1 MHKFSNKQISKLQ
14 IQNLKAY
21 EKSLIKFIKERILS
35 KMNVRL
41 IATVGFKVLTAVVAG
56 AAVFIG
62 IGQALSGG
70 DSQQRQPQQ
79 PKSGDDKKGSFPPET
94 QTGTSDQPQET
105 RRSNTETISA
115 AIRGAGETCG
125 KLFTFA
131 QSLSMVVDAGS
142 RLFKKDNYYSN
153 QPAYYQSGNT
163 FVPVNNPQPFSSGG
177 INWVPNGSYVLQAV
191 PNGNPNRW

>member
-1 MHKFSNKQISKLQ
+1 VHIFSNKQISKLQ
-14 IQNLKAY
+14 IQNLKDY
-21 EKSLIKFIKERILS
+21 EKSLIFNTERIL
-35 KMNVRL
+35 KMNVKL

-62 IGQALSGG
+62 IGQALSSGQGQKNLQKTNNGG
-70 DSQQRQPQQ
+70 SENKQ
-79 PKSGDDKKGSFPPET
+79 FTPPEDKVPT
-94 QTGTSDQPQET
+94 EEPVRTSAD
-105 RRSNTETISA
+105 TIAA

-142 RLFKKDNYYSN
+142 RLFRKDNNFYGPS
-153 QPAYYQSGNT
+153 YYQSGNA
-163 FVPVNNPQPFSSGG
+163 FVPVNNPQPFTSGS

>member
-1 MHKFSNKQISKLQ
+1 MQ
-14 IQNLKAY
+14 IQNLKEY
-21 EKSLIKFIKERILS
+21 EKSLINTIKERILN

-41 IATVGFKVLTAVVAG
+41 IATVGFKILTAVVAG
-56 AAVFIG
+56 TAVFIG

-70 DSQQRQPQQ
+70 ESQKNPQ
-79 PKSGDDKKGSFPPET
+79 PKGDENKKTPFPPEDLNRPSPT
-94 QTGTSDQPQET
+94 PEVK
-105 RRSNTETISA
+105 RSNTDTITAVIHS
-115 AIRGAGETCG
+115 AGETCG

-142 RLFKKDNYYSN
+142 RLFKRDNYYNSG
-153 QPAYYQSGNT
+153 PAYYQNGNT
-163 FVPVNNPQPFSSGG
+163 FVPVNNPQAFTSGS

>member
-1 MHKFSNKQISKLQ
+1 MHKSPKQISKLQ

-21 EKSLIKFIKERILS
+21 EKSLTKFIKERILS

-41 IATVGFKVLTAVVAG
+41 IATVGFKILTAVVAG
-56 AAVFIG
+56 TAVFIG

-70 DSQQRQPQQ
+70 DSQQKPQQ
-79 PKSGDDKKGSFPPET
+79 KSGDDKKSSFPPEI
-94 QTGTSDQPQET
+94 SNNAPQAPVQEVK
-105 RRSNTETISA
+105 RSNTETISA

-153 QPAYYQSGNT
+153 QPAYYQNGNT

>member
-1 MHKFSNKQISKLQ
+1 
-14 IQNLKAY
+14 
-21 EKSLIKFIKERILS
+21 
-35 KMNVRL
+35 MNVRL
-41 IATVGFKVLTAVVAG
+41 IATVGFKILTAVVAG

-62 IGQALSGG
+62 IGQALNSGG
-70 DSQQRQPQQ
+70 DAQRNL
-79 PKSGDDKKGSFPPET
+79 PKGGERKGPSPADEGRNVVGPEMET
-94 QTGTSDQPQET
+94 QEVK
-105 RRSNTETISA
+105 RSNTDTIAA

-142 RLFKKDNYYSN
+142 RLFRKDNYYGSG
-153 QPAYYQSGNT
+153 PAYYQNGNAY
-163 FVPVNNPQPFSSGG
+163 VPVNNPQPFTSGG